1 MSFAELSEQN
11 AQAYQRYQALRR
23 EVLRLRIDNARNEG
37 LLALIAAIDSQAAD
51 ERHTHGQALAELSDR
66 RAAAYRRM
74 AHYRSAR
81 AVFGRR
87 ASNNLHHSGL
97 VEETL

>member
-1 MSFAELSEQN
+1 MSFAELPEQN
-11 AQAYQRYQALRR
+11 AKAYQRYQALRR
-23 EVLRLRIDNARNEG
+23 EVLCLRIDNARNEG
-37 LLALIAAIDSQAAD
+37 LLALIATIESQAAN
-51 ERHTHGQALAELSDR
+51 ERHAHGEALAELSER
-66 RAAAYRRM
+66 RAVAYRRM

-97 VEETL
+97 LEETS

>member
-1 MSFAELSEQN
+1 MSFAELPEQN

-23 EVLRLRIDNARNEG
+23 EVLCLRIDNARNEG
-37 LLALIAAIDSQAAD
+37 LLALIAAIESEAGD
-51 ERHTHGQALAELSDR
+51 EQHVHGAALAELSER
-66 RAAAYRRM
+66 RAIAYRRM
-74 AHYRSAR
+74 AHYRNAR

-97 VEETL
+97 VEETP